1 MLFKIKTNVKML
13 KPQNETAIQEAIDT
27 VALAK
32 SICQKE
38 PVRANT
44 LIEQVCSQF
53 PSLPIETKAE
63 ALFAKGIAN
72 KVLGKWKSSEEALTE
87 AKRLYEQIGRS
98 DMVAKLLNALAT
110 LYMEQGNYTK
120 VMEYFQ
126 QSLAVWVETN
136 NLEGIATVSNNLGN
150 VFYYMADYMRALE
163 HYQKAFKIRK
173 SIGKHSE
180 NRNTLNNLGVV
191 YMAMRDYENA
201 VQMFEKCLKFKSVS
215 EGLENESIA
224 MLNLAEASRNLGKMK
239 ESENAF
245 ETARSLCERLG
256 QKVGVARALRGQ
268 GLILEMQNRLRE
280 AITLFQQS
288 LEMFEQTETKR
299 DIALTYYTLGKAYSK
314 LQQENSN
321 AISPRTPSMD

>member
-1 MLFKIKTNVKML
+1 ML
-13 KPQNETAIQEAIDT
+13 KRQNETAIQEAMNT

-38 PVRANT
+38 PVRANA

-63 ALFAKGIAN
+63 ALFAKGVADYA
-72 KVLGKWKSSEEALTE
+72 LSKWKLSEEALTE
-87 AKRLYEQIGRS
+87 AKRLYEQIGQR
-98 DMVAKLLNALAT
+98 DNVAKLLNTLAV

-120 VMEYFQ
+120 VIEYCQ
-126 QSLAVWVETN
+126 QSLAIWVETN
-136 NLEGIATVSNNLGN
+136 NMEGIAVVSNNLGN
-150 VFYYMADYMRALE
+150 VFYCLADYGQALE
-163 HYQKAFKIRK
+163 HYQKAFKIRE
-173 SIGKHSE
+173 SIGKHIE

-201 VQMFEKCLKFKSVS
+201 VQMFEKCFALKSVS
-215 EGLENESIA
+215 EDLENESIA
-224 MLNLAEASRNLGKMK
+224 MLNLAEALRNLGKMK
-239 ESENAF
+239 ESETAF
-245 ETARSLCERLG
+245 ERARLLYERLG
-256 QKVGVARALRGQ
+256 QKVGLARALRGQ
-268 GLILEMQNRLRE
+268 GLILEMQNRLHE

-288 LEMFEQTETKR
+288 LETFEQTEVKR
-299 DIALTYYTLGKAYSK
+299 EIALTCCRLGKSYSK